1 MTAGAGVISIPPA
14 SKAQKQESQF
24 SVVFRR
30 FIRHRLAVISC
41 YVIAIIFLSSLLAP
55 VLTPFTR
62 EAIDIAIRTKP
73 GAPGVLGS
81 GGQVHWL
88 GVDNLGRDLF
98 TRVLY
103 AGRISISIAIFVTLL
118 TEIIGVVIGAVAG
131 YYGGWVDAVI
141 SRIIE
146 FMITIP
152 QLPILLIVSGLLIKT
167 GYQLPLPNFV
177 MTGLGAILLTPIN
190 ETPKVIVLMV
200 VLIVFNWLGTARLMR
215 GMALS
220 LRGQDFI
227 ESLRAF
233 GASDTRIILRHIIPN
248 GLAPIIV
255 DASLNLGGVII
266 SEAALSFLG
275 FGVQDPTPTW
285 GNMLSQSQSYMFQH
299 PWLPLVS
306 GIPLVLVSLA
316 FNFIGDGLRDAL
328 DPRLKR

>member
-1 MTAGAGVISIPPA
+1 MF
-14 SKAQKQESQF
+14 F
-24 SVVFRR
+24 SN
-30 FIRHRLAVISC
+30 
-41 YVIAIIFLSSLLAP
+41 P
-55 VLTPFTR
+55 
-62 EAIDIAIRTKP
+62 
-73 GAPGVLGS
+73 
-81 GGQVHWL
+81 
-88 GVDNLGRDLF
+88 
-98 TRVLY
+98 
-103 AGRISISIAIFVTLL
+103 
-118 TEIIGVVIGAVAG
+118 GVVIGAIAG
-131 YYGGWVDAVI
+131 YYGGWIDAVI

-167 GYQLPLPNFV
+167 GYQLPLPNFI
-177 MTGLGAILLTPIN
+177 MSGLGAILLTPVN
-190 ETPKVIVLMV
+190 ETPKVIVLMA

-299 PWLPLVS
+299 PWLPLIS